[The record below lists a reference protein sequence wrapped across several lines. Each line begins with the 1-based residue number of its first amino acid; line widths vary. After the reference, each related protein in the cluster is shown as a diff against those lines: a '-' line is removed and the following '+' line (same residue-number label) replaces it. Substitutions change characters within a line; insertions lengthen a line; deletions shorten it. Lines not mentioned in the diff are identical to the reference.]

1 MSELTDLE
9 ISKRVAEIE
18 GFEFDIKNGKV
29 LPVDPSNIITDKLT
43 DVYNPLADKALCFDL
58 MVKYNFDLTSP
69 YRDDDWTVEFWSDG
83 EGDAVAVQDE
93 NLQRAICL
101 AIIAMHEGK

>member
-1 MSELTDLE
+1 MSALTDLE

-43 DVYNPLADKALCFDL
+43 DVYNPLTDKALLSSL
-58 MVKYNFDLTSP
+58 M
-69 YRDDDWTVEFWSDG
+69 
-83 EGDAVAVQDE
+83 
-93 NLQRAICL
+93 
-101 AIIAMHEGK
+101 